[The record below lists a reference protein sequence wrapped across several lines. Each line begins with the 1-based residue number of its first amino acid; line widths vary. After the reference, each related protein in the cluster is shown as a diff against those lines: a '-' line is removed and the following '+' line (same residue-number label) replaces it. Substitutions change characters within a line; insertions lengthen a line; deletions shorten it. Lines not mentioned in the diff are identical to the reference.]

1 MSLSDNMRTLE
12 IKIAA
17 LKKGVIEERKKNQ
30 LQQNEINSLNDK
42 IAEKNEIISKLQDE
56 LKTQNSS
63 LANKDPKQYYNNLMT
78 QVVTPSELSK
88 EKEENEK
95 EIKKLKEKIT
105 DLQAESESFQEQTMA
120 LKENLESL
128 TEDIDKTKNEY
139 EESIRKT
146 KQEYEEKICLMQ
158 KEIDDKT
165 MIIKENEEKVK
176 VIQNLYIDFDNMKVS
191 YEKQIKELKFDNGKK
206 TDTIIDLNVQIE
218 ALMSTVQQL
227 KQDIEK
233 KSSEC
238 LKLRKELENKI
249 EITRDYL
256 FTGKLIL
263 KGDEEVEKKKNK
275 ITIYFGK
282 FDSAVV
288 FCYDNTDKIIPIM
301 QINYCKLLDN
311 VQMNNVIT
319 INFND
324 DNNVNN
330 DFICQFHPRECEY
343 IVRFYEEMEEKSKKQ
358 NDKMLKFAFSDFF
371 PG

>member
-249 EITRDYL
+249 EITKDYH
-256 FTGKLIL
+256 
-263 KGDEEVEKKKNK
+263 
-275 ITIYFGK
+275 
-282 FDSAVV
+282 
-288 FCYDNTDKIIPIM
+288 
-301 QINYCKLLDN
+301 Q
-311 VQMNNVIT
+311 
-319 INFND
+319 
-324 DNNVNN
+324 
-330 DFICQFHPRECEY
+330 FIRNGY
-343 IVRFYEEMEEKSKKQ
+343 V
-358 NDKMLKFAFSDFF
+358 
-371 PG
+371 

>member
-1 MSLSDNMRTLE
+1 
-12 IKIAA
+12 
-17 LKKGVIEERKKNQ
+17 
-30 LQQNEINSLNDK
+30 
-42 IAEKNEIISKLQDE
+42 
-56 LKTQNSS
+56 
-63 LANKDPKQYYNNLMT
+63 MT

-238 LKLRKELENKI
+238 LKLRKELENK
-249 EITRDYL
+249 
-256 FTGKLIL
+256 TGKLIL

>member
-128 TEDIDKTKNEY
+128 TEDIDKK
-139 EESIRKT
+139 RK
-146 KQEYEEKICLMQ
+146 
-158 KEIDDKT
+158 
-165 MIIKENEEKVK
+165 
-176 VIQNLYIDFDNMKVS
+176 
-191 YEKQIKELKFDNGKK
+191 
-206 TDTIIDLNVQIE
+206 
-218 ALMSTVQQL
+218 
-227 KQDIEK
+227 
-233 KSSEC
+233 
-238 LKLRKELENKI
+238 
-249 EITRDYL
+249 
-256 FTGKLIL
+256 
-263 KGDEEVEKKKNK
+263 
-275 ITIYFGK
+275 
-282 FDSAVV
+282 
-288 FCYDNTDKIIPIM
+288 
-301 QINYCKLLDN
+301 
-311 VQMNNVIT
+311 
-319 INFND
+319 
-324 DNNVNN
+324 
-330 DFICQFHPRECEY
+330 
-343 IVRFYEEMEEKSKKQ
+343 
-358 NDKMLKFAFSDFF
+358 
-371 PG
+371 